1 MGFETAT
8 WLLLGSIAAGTAG
21 SVVSTVA
28 GLNQADAQS
37 KAAEQNAQVA
47 RQNAALAEE
56 EARQA
61 RREGHEN
68 KLKKRQEVAG
78 LIGTQRAQQG
88 ASGALADSGSFMDTI
103 LDTVDKGES
112 DAMAL
117 ERQGMDIA
125 YSKDMEAWNY
135 GNQARSY
142 QWHADQAK
150 SSKSGILLSGGMSLL
165 GNAVTAGS
173 NWYDRTQKDS
183 LLKTGK
189 TAAGSTSAGKPFNGV
204 GNIYNPKSYF

>member
-103 LDTVDKGES
+103 LDTVDKGEA

-135 GNQARSY
+135 GRPSEEFQIRHFAFRR
-142 QWHADQAK
+142 HE
-150 SSKSGILLSGGMSLL
+150 
-165 GNAVTAGS
+165 
-173 NWYDRTQKDS
+173 
-183 LLKTGK
+183 
-189 TAAGSTSAGKPFNGV
+189 PFGQCRDGRFQLV
-204 GNIYNPKSYF
+204 